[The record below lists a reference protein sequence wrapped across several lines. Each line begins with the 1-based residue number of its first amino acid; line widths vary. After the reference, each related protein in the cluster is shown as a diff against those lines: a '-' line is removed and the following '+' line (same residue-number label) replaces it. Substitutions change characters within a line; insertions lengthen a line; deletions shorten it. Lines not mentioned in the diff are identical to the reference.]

1 MLCLGNWSSSAL
13 MDVHSRFEQGSVKV
27 CDDPILMCKQE
38 LKPLMFIETI
48 GVSRFKE
55 SNLSQNVDNSYNP
68 DDFAIFQVGYKNP
81 NKKIE
86 PFDQRLVLN
95 LTLLKNNFKNSLRI
109 GSNFIV

>member
-38 LKPLMFIETI
+38 LKPLIFLETI

-109 GSNFIV
+109 ASNFIV

>member
-1 MLCLGNWSSSAL
+1 MSIFL
-13 MDVHSRFEQGSVKV
+13 MIKGRQHFVFYFPNVAF
-27 CDDPILMCKQE
+27 LMIKGKQ
-38 LKPLMFIETI
+38 
-48 GVSRFKE
+48 
-55 SNLSQNVDNSYNP
+55 
-68 DDFAIFQVGYKNP
+68 DFAIFQVGYKNP